1 MGLVLVGHGRCSRN
15 GMVENLQ
22 AFARARMVNSFFPT
36 DLPLVVDSLRVVGIA
51 VGVVVRHGGISN
63 QSMASA
69 GCSRR
74 DAGLAVVYAF
84 GVVHGFGF

>member
-1 MGLVLVGHGRCSRN
+1 
-15 GMVENLQ
+15 MVENLQ
-22 AFARARMVNSFFPT
+22 AFARARLVNSHFLT
-36 DLPLVVDSLRVVGIA
+36 DLLLVVDSLRVVGIA
-51 VGVVVRHGGISN
+51 VGVVVRDCGISHR
-63 QSMASA
+63 SMVTA